1 MELIHNINR
10 IFNAI
15 ISAITC
21 RTLGNKCGGL
31 SLLHPI
37 YFTIGCKVK
46 GERNEFQRALT
57 CVREQRMV
65 VGMIVEFRPHTKSEL
80 LHVWQ
85 ICLVMD
91 VL

>member
-1 MELIHNINR
+1 MI
-10 IFNAI
+10 
-15 ISAITC
+15 C
-21 RTLGNKCGGL
+21 GTLGNKCGGL
-31 SLLHPI
+31 SLSHPI
-37 YFTIGCKVK
+37 YFTIKYKVK

-65 VGMIVEFRPHTKSEL
+65 VGMIVKFRPHTESEL